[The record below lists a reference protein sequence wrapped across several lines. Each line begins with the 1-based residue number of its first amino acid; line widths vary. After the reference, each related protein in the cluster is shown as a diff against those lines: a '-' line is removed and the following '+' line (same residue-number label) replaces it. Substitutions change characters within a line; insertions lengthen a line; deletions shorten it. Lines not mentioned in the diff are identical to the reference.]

1 MTASRIGVAAALLIV
16 VSFAAFAQELEPRL
30 YGNAPVGL
38 NALLVSYGLSR
49 GNVLVDTSL
58 PIEDARADVNF
69 VGLVYVRTLDLFDRS
84 GKLEV
89 LLPYSWGEFEG
100 RIDGELRR
108 RSPAGFADPRFRLA
122 VNLVGSPALRGRDFV
137 QYRQRTI
144 VGASLQVVAP
154 LGQYD
159 RTKLVNLGSNRWS
172 FRPEVGLSR
181 AVGSWTFE
189 LAGSAWLFTDN
200 DDFFGGA
207 VLDQDPI
214 FAIKGHAIY
223 SFRPGLWLAVNF
235 GAAGGGKT
243 TVDGQLRND
252 LQKNTRIGATFSLP
266 MARRQALKVVYTSGL
281 TTRIGADFDS
291 IVLAYQYTWMD
302 GS

>member
-16 VSFAAFAQELEPRL
+16 VSSAAFAQELEPRL
-30 YGNAPVGL
+30 YRNAPVGL

-49 GNVLVDTSL
+49 GNILVDTSL

-108 RSPAGFADPRFRLA
+108 RSPAGLADPRFRLA

-214 FAIKGHAIY
+214 SEITIKEN
-223 SFRPGLWLAVNF
+223 PNEE
-235 GAAGGGKT
+235 
-243 TVDGQLRND
+243 
-252 LQKNTRIGATFSLP
+252 
-266 MARRQALKVVYTSGL
+266 
-281 TTRIGADFDS
+281 
-291 IVLAYQYTWMD
+291 
-302 GS
+302 